1 MNPCGTHGSILGST
15 SGHIKVNK
23 YSKFAY
29 IWVGNSHTQCP
40 RQCVWP
46 FYQPIYG
53 PQTVPLIAPN
63 NNVGF
68 DGMVIN
74 LTSLFAGTVT
84 NPFGNGYFQ
93 GPTEAP
99 LEASSACPGI
109 YGKRAYPGYARNL
122 LVDATTDA
130 SYNAYGDNGRK

>member
-1 MNPCGTHGSILGST
+1 MNPCGTHGSVLGST
-15 SGHIKVNK
+15 SGHIKINK

-53 PQTVPLIAPN
+53 PQTAPLIAPN

-68 DGMVIN
+68 DGM
-74 LTSLFAGTVT
+74 
-84 NPFGNGYFQ
+84 
-93 GPTEAP
+93 GPAEAP